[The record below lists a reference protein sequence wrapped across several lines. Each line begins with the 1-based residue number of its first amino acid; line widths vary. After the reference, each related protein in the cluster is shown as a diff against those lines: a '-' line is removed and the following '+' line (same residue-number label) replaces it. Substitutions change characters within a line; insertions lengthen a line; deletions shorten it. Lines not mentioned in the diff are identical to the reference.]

1 MNRRSPAN
9 RLPRSVQIR
18 YETNRLASVHLR
30 DAYEQLIARA
40 ARALPRT
47 TAGPR
52 DQERKKLV

>member
-1 MNRRSPAN
+1 MNRRLPI

-18 YETNRLASVHLR
+18 YEANRLASTHLR
-30 DAYEQLIARA
+30 DAYEQLVPTA

-47 TAGPR
+47 IVGPR

>member
-1 MNRRSPAN
+1 MNRRLLTS
-9 RLPRSVQIR
+9 RWPRSVQIR

-30 DAYEQLIARA
+30 DAYEQLIPKA

-47 TAGPR
+47 IAGPR